1 MIQELECCRVLS
13 VKCAE
18 LRWRLEVAPW
28 LWPDPS
34 DQARTQW
41 ASSKTGRGAP
51 RLAVGRAL
59 AVSVGD
65 HGGSAWLL
73 ADDGDLSG
81 PSPVP
86 SWGRLAQRA
95 WKRAVLA
102 VSRSL
107 PVIGIGLRDLV
118 VDIPHAH
125 YLGSAPWSH
134 HSGRIDHSLDG
145 ESYGLA
151 FALYL
156 VSRLTGEALPEDV
169 VALASVDAD
178 GNVGPVGA
186 LREKIETVRRLAP
199 CARRVLV
206 SDLQERAQDAS
217 AEPGLDIVAV
227 GTLAEA
233 VARLYQQDPTYRL
246 VVSAVDRRR
255 QQALVDVFFRTVITG
270 RRALVHWMPIHRAA
284 GLALAAWGGLD
295 DDARYRLEYVHAV
308 AGRHEQ
314 GQGALSLPPTGW
326 LASHPRPLQA
336 RILAGLLQHS
346 ADTCTPDPASV
357 ERLARE
363 FAAGAGDCYAPQ
375 LAVRG
380 ALARLYA
387 VTGRPA
393 EALRMQE
400 ETARAFVAAFDDEN
414 VSHSL
419 AEWYRLAGACGDRE
433 SFGRAESCRAAVT
446 ARGGLDV
453 TGTPYVVLSRCR
465 ASILLGLAAGKG
477 IEADLERMQADEDLA
492 EHVRWSAS
500 RWRIRAL
507 AQSDAEAASRLV
519 DQVTA
524 TIGGME
530 VAEAQG
536 EALGT
541 VRARVF
547 RTLIL
552 MDQEIAVGRQM
563 ETGPLLDALL
573 QLRGGPVRHL
583 VQACPSGE
591 SPAEYVARFYPY

>member
-34 DQARTQW
+34 DLARTQW

-59 AVSVGD
+59 AISVGD

-102 VSRSL
+102 VSRGL

-125 YLGSAPWSH
+125 YLGSAPKAH
-134 HSGRIDHSLDG
+134 HSGRIEHSLDG

-156 VSRLTGEALPEDV
+156 VSRLTGEALPGDV

-186 LREKIETVRRLAP
+186 LREKIEAVRRLAP
-199 CARRVLV
+199 SVRRILV
-206 SDLQERAQDAS
+206 SDLQETGGDVS
-217 AEPGLDIVAV
+217 PDDGLVIAGVNS
-227 GTLAEA
+227 LEEA
-233 VARLYQQDPTYRL
+233 VARLFDRDPTERMIL
-246 VVSAVDRRR
+246 SAAGPQRRA
-255 QQALVDVFFRTVITG
+255 ALIEVFFRTVITG

-284 GLALAAWGGLD
+284 GLALAAWDGLD

-314 GQGALSLPPTGW
+314 GQGTLSLPPAGW

-357 ERLARE
+357 ERLASE

-400 ETARAFVAAFDDEN
+400 ETAQAFVEAFDDEN

-419 AEWYRLAGACGDRE
+419 AEWYRLAGACRDRE
-433 SFGRAESCRAAVT
+433 SFDRAESCRTTVI

-465 ASILLGLAAGKG
+465 ASILLGLASGKG
-477 IEADLERMQADEDLA
+477 IETDLERMQADEDLP
-492 EHVRWSAS
+492 EHVRWSAT
-500 RWRIRAL
+500 RWRIRRL
-507 AQSDAEAASRLV
+507 AQLDTEAASRLV
-519 DQVTA
+519 EKATA
-524 TIGGME
+524 TIGGLE
-530 VAEAQG
+530 AAEAQG
-536 EALGT
+536 EAHGT

-547 RTLIL
+547 HTLIL
-552 MDQEIAVGRQM
+552 MDQEIAAGRQT
-563 ETGPLLDALL
+563 EAGLLLDTLL

-583 VQACPSGE
+583 VQACPGE
-591 SPAEYVARFYPY
+591 QSPAEYVARFYPY